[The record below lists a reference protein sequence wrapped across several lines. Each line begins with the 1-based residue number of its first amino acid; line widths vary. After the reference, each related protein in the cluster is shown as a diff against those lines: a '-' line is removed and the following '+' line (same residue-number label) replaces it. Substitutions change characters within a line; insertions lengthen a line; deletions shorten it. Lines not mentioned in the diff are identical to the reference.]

1 MSTDK
6 LLQDE
11 VARLTKRLTHIRE
24 RKTSILAEVVRLDTE
39 EAKVEASIAQSN
51 ELLARLQETF

>member
-1 MSTDK
+1 MNATK

-11 VARLTKRLTHIRE
+11 VDRLTKRQQFIRD
-24 RKTSILAEVVRLDTE
+24 RKTAILAEIERLDTE

-51 ELLARLQETF
+51 ELLVRLQETH